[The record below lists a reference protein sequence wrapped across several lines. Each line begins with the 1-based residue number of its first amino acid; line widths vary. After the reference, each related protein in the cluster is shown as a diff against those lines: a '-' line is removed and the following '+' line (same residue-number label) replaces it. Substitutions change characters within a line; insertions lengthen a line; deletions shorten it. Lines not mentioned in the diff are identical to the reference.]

1 VKSRNVALASD
12 CRPPGALS
20 RSELQKQVTEL
31 QEQVTELAAQRAA
44 ISAVLRAVASSPH
57 DLQPILQTI
66 FDSAVHLCRAEVG
79 TFRLVEEAGLRLVA
93 YKARPAFLE
102 LYSMPTLLARSSF
115 VAHFTKSPVH
125 IPDLAAHEVYR
136 AGGAY
141 PVALVKAG
149 LRPALY
155 VPMLRNDELIGALS
169 MARGSIGPFTEKEIE
184 LVIDFAAQ
192 AAIAL
197 QITRRERQYREVQT
211 ELAHAN
217 RVAVIGQLT
226 ASIAHELKQPLG
238 AVKVNGDAGLRWLA
252 TQPPDLGEVKLAL
265 ERAVESACR
274 GSDIITGLMDL
285 TKKQPRRKEPVD
297 INGVIQEVSVLTHGE
312 ARKYGVSL
320 STKLAPQLAYVEGD
334 RVQLQQVVLN
344 LAINAVQAMSAADEG
359 PRELLIS
366 TEGMEDQGVRVRVQD
381 TGPGLSPES
390 LPRLFDPFYTTKA
403 GGVGMGLAICQS
415 IVAAHDGRLWATS
428 CEPRGAL
435 FQFEIPARQGAVS

>member
-1 VKSRNVALASD
+1 MRLCQADV
-12 CRPPGALS
+12 
-20 RSELQKQVTEL
+20 VT
-31 QEQVTELAAQRAA
+31 
-44 ISAVLRAVASSPH
+44 LRLRE
-57 DLQPILQTI
+57 D
-66 FDSAVHLCRAEVG
+66 RG
-79 TFRLVEEAGLRLVA
+79 FRLVGLRGKPGVPERFKVPTFAEHGA
-93 YKARPAFLE
+93 YMGQLAARK
-102 LYSMPTLLARSSF
+102 
-115 VAHFTKSPVH
+115 VPVH
-125 IPDLAAHEVYR
+125 IPDLAASEFYKTDPYGTYVVDVSGVR
-136 AGGAY
+136 TI
-141 PVALVKAG
+141 L
-149 LRPALY
+149 L
-155 VPMLRNDELIGALS
+155 VPMLQEKGKEKEIVGLIAVGRL
-169 MARGSIGPFTEKEIE
+169 RVHPFTEKQVE
-184 LVIDFAAQ
+184 LVADFAKQ

-197 QITRRERQYREVQT
+197 EITRRERQYREVQT

-226 ASIAHELKQPLG
+226 ASIAHELRQPLG

-252 TQPPDLGEVKLAL
+252 TQPSDLREVKLCL

-285 TKKQPRRKEPVD
+285 TKKQPLRKEPMD
-297 INGVIQEVSVLTHGE
+297 INEAIQEVSVLTHGE

-366 TEGMEDQGVRVRVQD
+366 TEGIEDEGVRVGVQD

-415 IVAAHDGRLWATS
+415 IVEAHGGRLWATS